1 MQQQPRW
8 LTKGLSSVTL
18 VAALIAAPML
28 ATPAQAAPRAIV
40 VWVSAEYQVA
50 AQALFAK
57 GYKKRAID
65 VRTHDMSTIT
75 ADLQN
80 ADPANAP
87 DIVLIDG
94 GRVGELAANALIAP
108 IEISLETT
116 RNQSKIAISTFRVAD
131 SLFGMPMQRQNLA
144 LVTNADL
151 IPNAPKTFEKLS
163 TLALKTVAEGKA
175 DIAFAVPQ
183 GIEGDAYST
192 YPLFAGLGGFAF
204 GTTDYGSYNPKK
216 IGINNKRFVKNQ
228 GQINRW
234 NKSGLINSSVT
245 AEQARN
251 AFTSGRAPLW
261 LAGPE
266 EIATLRTMNFR
277 YRITQVPAIVKGIYA
292 APMMKSIGFAV
303 TSFAQVHKVLPASR
317 DIVTNKITTTK
328 AQKTFYENSPYV
340 GLPANSRA
348 AAASADRVLLAFGSA
363 ALGASAYP
371 NIPEWGQVSLA
382 LSGAWRD
389 STRGGDAIRS
399 RKSFAAARAQAVAA
413 LTPPPVETPAPVET
427 PIIP

>member
-1 MQQQPRW
+1 MQQQRR
-8 LTKGLSSVTL
+8 LAKGLSATTL
-18 VAALIAAPML
+18 VATLIAAPLL
-28 ATPAQAAPRAIV
+28 AAPAQAAPRAIV
-40 VWVSAEYQVA
+40 VWVNAEYLEA

-65 VRTHDMSTIT
+65 VQSHDMSTIT

-80 ADPANAP
+80 ADPASAP

-94 GRVGELAANALIAP
+94 RQVGELAANALVAPVEIAA
-108 IEISLETT
+108 ETS
-116 RNQSKIAISTFRVAD
+116 RALSNIAISTFRVGDA
-131 SLFGMPMQRQNLA
+131 LFGMPMQRQNLA

-151 IPNAPKTFEKLS
+151 IPKAPKTFEKLS
-163 TLALKTVAEGKA
+163 TLALKTVADGKA

-183 GIEGDAYST
+183 GLEGDAYST

-204 GTTDYGSYNPKK
+204 GTTDFGSYNPKK
-216 IGINNKRFVKNQ
+216 IGINNKKFVKNQ

-245 AEQARN
+245 AEEARI
-251 AFTSGRAPLW
+251 AFTTGRTPFW
-261 LAGPE
+261 LTGPE
-266 EIATLRTMNFR
+266 EIETLKSLNFR
-277 YRITQVPAIVKGIYA
+277 YRITQVPAIVKGTKA
-292 APMMKSIGFAV
+292 APFMKSIGFAV
-303 TSFAQVHKVLPASR
+303 TSFAKVHKVLPASR
-317 DIVTNKITTTK
+317 DIVTNKNTTTK
-328 AQKTFYENSPYV
+328 AQKTFYEKSPYV

-348 AAASADRVLLAFGSA
+348 AAASPDRVLLAFGSA

-389 STRGGDAIRS
+389 STRGGNAIRS

-413 LTPPPVETPAPVET
+413 LTPVPVET
-427 PIIP
+427 PIPVETPVIP